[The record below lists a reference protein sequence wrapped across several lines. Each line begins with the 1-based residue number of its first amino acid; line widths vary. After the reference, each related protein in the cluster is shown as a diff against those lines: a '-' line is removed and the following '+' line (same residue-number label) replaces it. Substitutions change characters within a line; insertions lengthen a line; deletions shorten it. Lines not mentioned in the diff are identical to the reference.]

1 MIRVAISVEGQ
12 TEEEFVKQVLTEHLR
27 GRGVEPTPIQL
38 GRARGRSGGGSVSV
52 EGLVSEMVRLLDS
65 FDAVTSLVDFYGF
78 RRKRDKTV
86 DELEE
91 DLTRQIRKRISHHF
105 HQKKGFPY
113 VQRHEFEGLLFS
125 DVDAFAKVI
134 DVPEKSVEKLR
145 RIRAKVLNPEDIN
158 DKSNTAPSKRIMEV
172 IPRYK
177 KVVDG
182 PLIAMEIGLDKI
194 RAECPRFNG
203 WVTSLESLE
212 N

>member
-27 GRGVEPTPIQL
+27 GRGVDLTPIQL
-38 GRARGRSGGGSVSV
+38 GRARGQSGGGNVSV
-52 EGLVSEMVRLLDS
+52 ERLVAEMVRLLRS
-65 FDAVTSLVDFYGF
+65 FDVVTSLVDFYGF
-78 RRKRDKTV
+78 RQKKDKTV

-91 DLTRQIRKRISHHF
+91 DLTRHIRKRIDHRWHPE
-105 HQKKGFPY
+105 KAFPY

-125 DVDAFAKVI
+125 DVDAFAETI
-134 DVPEKSVEKLR
+134 DMPKESVERLR
-145 RIRAKVLNPEDIN
+145 KIRAAFATPEDIN
-158 DKSNTAPSKRIMEV
+158 DNQITAPSKRIRKI

-182 PLIAMEIGLDKI
+182 PLLAMKMGLDKI
-194 RAECPRFNG
+194 RTECPRFNV
-203 WVTSLESLE
+203 WVTSLESLR